1 MTYAVLAESERHVLS
16 ITANL
21 DPNGAIFTED
31 LSNSDFKGLITLRL
45 KQASEYVSA
54 KEVW

>member
-1 MTYAVLAESERHVLS
+1 MTYTVLAESERHVLS

-31 LSNSDFKGLITLRL
+31 LSNSYFKGLITLRL